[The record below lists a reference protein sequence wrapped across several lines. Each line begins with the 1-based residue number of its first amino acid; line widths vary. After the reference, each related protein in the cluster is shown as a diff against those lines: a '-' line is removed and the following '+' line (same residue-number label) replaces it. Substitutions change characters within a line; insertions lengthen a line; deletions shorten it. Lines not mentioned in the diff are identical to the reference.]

1 MPSWIV
7 AHSDTLCNFIGSLAL
22 GLSASQMRHV
32 LNCIEALLVCPA
44 KHKTLA
50 ALTRLLRLPH
60 ADEYALADFFRVSP
74 WQAATVRTAVLRFLL
89 AFATQVQRATRQR
102 LVFISVDDSLC
113 RKHART
119 RALEAV
125 GWHHD
130 HNKARRQLGH
140 CTNASCYV
148 TLHLQLGP
156 VQLPLNWRLYLK
168 RSQVKLLNRQRRG
181 SDRPRLAYCGL
192 AALVMEMLDE
202 VAPHLPAS
210 CRVYILF
217 DAWYDNHKLQQFI
230 RAHGWHWLCA
240 SRSNRRVGD
249 FQLGQW
255 WSHLGQQRCERIPL
269 RLASRSH
276 IYLTRH
282 TVGRLRRY
290 PGDVV
295 ALISKRARRDTQP
308 AYFLCSDTALS
319 VRCIVKY
326 YAYRW
331 QAEVDNWFLKE
342 RLGLADFRLRPV
354 EAIANWH
361 ALVFAAYAF
370 VAYRRALPLLEQPM
384 TALAPLAEVLA
395 NHRQFHARQ
404 TVVQIASLVRA
415 GYSDAQLLAELFP
428 T

>member
-1 MPSWIV
+1 MPTWIV
-7 AHSDTLCNFIGSLAL
+7 AHTAALCNYFLAL
-22 GLSASQMRHV
+22 QLGFSAAQQRHA
-32 LNCIEALLVCPA
+32 LNVIEALLVCPA

-89 AFATQVQRATRQR
+89 AFATQVQRATRHR
-102 LVFISVDDSLC
+102 LLFVSVDDSLC

-148 TLHLQLGP
+148 TLHLQLGLM
-156 VQLPLNWRLYLK
+156 QLPLNWRLYLK
-168 RSQVKLLNRQRRG
+168 RSQVTALNRARRG
-181 SDRPRLAYCGL
+181 TDRPRLMYQGL

-202 VAPHLPAS
+202 IAPHLPTG
-210 CRVYILF
+210 CRVYVLF

-255 WSHLGQQRCERIPL
+255 WSHLGHQRCERIPL

-326 YAYRW
+326 YSYRW

-361 ALVFAAYAF
+361 ALVFVAYAF
-370 VAYRRALPLLEQPM
+370 VAYRRALPLLERPL

-395 NHRQFHARQ
+395 AHRQFHARQ
-404 TVVQIASLVRA
+404 TVVQIASLVRT
-415 GYSDAQLLAELFP
+415 GYTDAQLLAELFP

>member
-1 MPSWIV
+1 MPTWIV
-7 AHSDTLCNFIGSLAL
+7 AHTDALCNFWIAL
-22 GLSASQMRHV
+22 HVSFSSAQVRHA
-32 LNCIEALLVCPA
+32 LNVIEALLVCPA

-50 ALTRLLRLPH
+50 ALTRLLRVPH
-60 ADEYALADFFRVSP
+60 ADEYALADFFRASP
-74 WQAATVRTAVLRFLL
+74 WQAETVRTAVMRCLL
-89 AFATQVQRATRQR
+89 AFVGQVQRATRHR
-102 LVFISVDDSLC
+102 LLFISVDDSLC
-113 RKHART
+113 RKHAKT

-125 GWHHD
+125 GWHYD
-130 HNKARRQLGH
+130 HNKARRQMGH

-156 VQLPLNWRLYLK
+156 LQLPLNWRLYLK
-168 RSQVKLLNRQRRG
+168 RTQVTRLNRARRG
-181 SDRPRLAYCGL
+181 TGQPRLAYCGL
-192 AALVMEMLDE
+192 ADLVMAMLDE
-202 VAPHLPAS
+202 VAPHLPRGG
-210 CRVYILF
+210 RVYVLF
-217 DAWYDNHKLQQFI
+217 DAWYDNHHLQRFL

-240 SRSNRRVGD
+240 SRSNRRVGG

-290 PGDVV
+290 PGEVV

-326 YAYRW
+326 YSYRW

-342 RLGLADFRLRPV
+342 RLGLADFRLRSV
-354 EAIANWH
+354 EAIAHWH
-361 ALVFAAYAF
+361 ALVFVAYAF
-370 VAYRRALPLLEQPM
+370 MAYRRALPLLEQPT

-395 NHRQFHARQ
+395 THRQGHARQ
-404 TVVQIASLVRA
+404 TVLAIASLVRA